1 MRRSLF
7 LIAVTAVLA
16 GCGQAVP
23 GTVTPSASLS
33 PERELIVFAASDL
46 QFALADVSSAFA
58 AAGRPKPTIS
68 FGSTG
73 TLSQQIENGAP
84 ADVFFAADE
93 AYLIAL
99 ERKGLVVA
107 GTRQLYAIGR
117 IVLVERAGLPPVTT
131 LADLARSDVGRVA
144 IANPDHA
151 PYGRAA
157 RDAMMRVGV
166 WPTVQ
171 PQLVLGENVSQTFQF
186 VRTGN
191 ADAGVVALSLAIGTP
206 GTRYSVIDAALHDPI
221 AQSAGVIARTR
232 QSTAAVDF
240 LAFVNGPVG
249 RPIMKKYGFTLP
261 GEG

>member
-1 MRRSLF
+1 MRRSLV
-7 LIAVTAVLA
+7 LITAVAVLVS
-16 GCGQAVP
+16 CGRAAP
-23 GTVTPSASLS
+23 STLPSASPS
-33 PERELIVFAASDL
+33 PETELVVFAASDL
-46 QFALADVSSAFA
+46 QFALGEASNAFA
-58 AAGRPKPTIS
+58 AAGHPKPTIS

-93 AYLIAL
+93 SYLIGL
-99 ERKGLVVA
+99 EEKGLVLA

-117 IVLVERAGLPPVTT
+117 IVLVERAGLAPVTT
-131 LADLARSDVGRVA
+131 LADLARSDVRRVA

-157 RDAMMRVGV
+157 RDAMMNVGL
-166 WPTVQ
+166 WSTLQ
-171 PQLVLGENVSQTFQF
+171 PRLVLGENVSQTFQF
-186 VRTGN
+186 VATGN
-191 ADAGVVALSLAIGTP
+191 ADAGVVALSLALGTP

-221 AQSAGVIARTR
+221 TQAAGVLGRTPQPAVARE
-232 QSTAAVDF
+232 F

-261 GEG
+261 GEV

>member
-1 MRRSLF
+1 MRSWLV
-7 LIAVTAVLA
+7 LIAATLLLA
-16 GCGQAVP
+16 GCGQGAP
-23 GTVTPSASLS
+23 GTVTTTASTA

-46 QFALADVSSAFA
+46 QFALAEVSTTFA
-58 AAGRPKPTIS
+58 ANGHPKPTIS
-68 FGSTG
+68 FGYRHAQ
-73 TLSQQIENGAP
+73 QQIENGAP

-93 AYLIAL
+93 TYLTGL
-99 ERKGLVVA
+99 EQKGLVVA

-117 IVLVERAGLPPVTT
+117 IVLVERAGLSPVVT
-131 LADLARSDVGRVA
+131 LADLARSDVGRIA

-157 RDAMMRVGV
+157 REAMMRVGL
-166 WPTVQ
+166 WPALE
-171 PQLVLGENVSQTFQF
+171 PRLVLGENVSQTFQF

-206 GTRYSVIDAALHDPI
+206 GTRYTVIDAGLHEPI

-232 QSTAAVDF
+232 QSRAASDF
-240 LAFVNGPVG
+240 LAYVNGPVG
-249 RPIMKKYGFTLP
+249 RPIMKKFGFTLP

>member
-1 MRRSLF
+1 M
-7 LIAVTAVLA
+7 AVMLLLA
-16 GCGQAVP
+16 GCGPTA
-23 GTVTPSASLS
+23 PSAVMPGASPS
-33 PERELIVFAASDL
+33 PERELVVFAASDL
-46 QFALADVSSAFA
+46 QFALAEVSSAFA
-58 AAGRPKPTIS
+58 AAGHPKPTIS

-93 AYLIAL
+93 EYLIGL
-99 ERKGLVVA
+99 EQKGLVLA

-117 IVLVERAGLPPVTT
+117 IVLVERTGLPPVTSV
-131 LADLARSDVGRVA
+131 ADLARSDIGRVA

-157 RDAMMRVGV
+157 RDAMMRVGL
-166 WPTVQ
+166 WPTIQ
-171 PQLVLGENVSQTFQF
+171 TRLVLGENVSQTFQF

-191 ADAGVVALSLAIGTP
+191 ADAGVVALSLAIATP

-221 AQSAGVIARTR
+221 AQAAGVITR
-232 QSTAAVDF
+232 PRQLAAASDF